1 MQAAEKVGM
10 HNDKSQ
16 VGRPSLCA
24 RVGGGYIYRSPMTPE
39 KDRSMTRAQ
48 SSPALNRIYGERRS
62 GKVRREAE
70 RRDSKYEVPELSL
83 VNEECQELRAELRER
98 RREESRLSVRLEQL
112 ESSVYDRMQ
121 KLHTVLRQTHDVAL
135 QQELDQLMADSR
147 YAERRASSR
156 EGGSEARRFRHVL
169 GPERT
174 RDNSSWAWRQN
185 IDALKESER
194 ANRRS
199 SNVATAESLGRRV
212 ADLTADVEMLQLKE
226 ELQKMDVQQ
235 RDFSTLPPTCYDQ
248 PESSRPASEQTGAD
262 MEEKMQPPP
271 LERVRADSESAAEA
285 KRAAEFWKMKAEA
298 AEKRAWA
305 MAEAMNQLALVAD
318 ERHVEALEK
327 QLSLQQQLATAEH
340 RCEAFLEVWE
350 SVVQMAGSGDKGESS
365 PQEGKSVF
373 IFQPK

>member
-1 MQAAEKVGM
+1 MQAAEK
-10 HNDKSQ
+10 

-24 RVGGGYIYRSPMTPE
+24 RVGGGYIYRPPMTPE

-70 RRDSKYEVPELSL
+70 RRDSKYEAPELSL

-135 QQELDQLMADSR
+135 QQELDQLMADSQ

-199 SNVATAESLGRRV
+199 ANVATAESLGRRV

-226 ELQKMDVQQ
+226 AQNVLLRRHEELQKMDVQQ
-235 RDFSTLPPTCYDQ
+235 RDLSTLPPTCYDQ

-262 MEEKMQPPP
+262 MEEKMQPHPSP
-271 LERVRADSESAAEA
+271 ERVEKVADSESMAEA

-298 AEKRAWA
+298 AEKRAWE

-340 RCEAFLEVWE
+340 RCE
-350 SVVQMAGSGDKGESS
+350 GESS
-365 PQEGKSVF
+365 PRVMEGKSVF